1 MTSSLADQAI
11 DLWWADK
18 IRRSNQRPRK
28 NIKNI
33 VKIMEAKLLFW
44 MTLDS
49 ENSTVPTR
57 ENEEEDV
64 DWLKEWDTLI
74 DA

>member
-1 MTSSLADQAI
+1 MADQAI

-18 IRRSNQRPRK
+18 IRRSNQRPIK

-74 DA
+74 DT

>member
-1 MTSSLADQAI
+1 
-11 DLWWADK
+11 
-18 IRRSNQRPRK
+18 
-28 NIKNI
+28 
-33 VKIMEAKLLFW
+33 MEAKLLFW

>member
-1 MTSSLADQAI
+1 
-11 DLWWADK
+11 
-18 IRRSNQRPRK
+18 
-28 NIKNI
+28 
-33 VKIMEAKLLFW
+33 MEAKLLFW

-49 ENSTVPTR
+49 ENRTVPTR